1 MTSRYE
7 ITDHEWG
14 IRITESSGV
23 VSEIGNTD
31 GGEYLDD
38 AVIGAI
44 RQQQADIA
52 ALKELLA
59 GEVEANEAF
68 RKAGG
73 ALDGEDMPT
82 FCSRIIT
89 EAEIGRKWLKD
100 SSLAAWFPL
109 TAERIGQDAQ
119 EIAKLR
125 ARLAAIEAAPAV
137 ITVTPGGWINLSS
150 AIIPYG
156 TELVARPAK
165 DAP

>member
-1 MTSRYE
+1 MNGKY
-7 ITDHEWG
+7 
-14 IRITESSGV
+14 RIEVYDIPAEFVDIVLDGECVSSW
-23 VSEIGNTD
+23 
-31 GGEYLDD
+31 
-38 AVIGAI
+38 AVCEHFTKAI

>member
-59 GEVEANEAF
+59 GEVEANEHSA
-68 RKAGG
+68 K
-73 ALDGEDMPT
+73 P
-82 FCSRIIT
+82 
-89 EAEIGRKWLKD
+89 
-100 SSLAAWFPL
+100 AARL
-109 TAERIGQDAQ
+109 TARICRRFVRG
-119 EIAKLR
+119 LLP
-125 ARLAAIEAAPAV
+125 RLKSGAN
-137 ITVTPGGWINLSS
+137 G
-150 AIIPYG
+150 
-156 TELVARPAK
+156 
-165 DAP
+165 